1 MKTII
6 FFSILFCTLALPVF
20 GELTPQDLDKIRL
33 IVKEEIKPLK
43 ADIVALKVDVAR
55 LDGRLTGVEKQIAT
69 ITNLICWLIALI
81 VIAIGIPQ
89 IIMAFRSRKGSR
101 PRAKNRRAHK
111 RNRNTEATAYCKL
124 LMNTIFAHAREVLF
138 GEVPVPRRFPTRQR
152 SAVSARS
159 LCLAVF
165 RHAREVLF
173 GEVPVPRRFPTRQ
186 RSAVRRGPCA
196 SPFSITH
203 GRRSFMK
210 INK

>member
-43 ADIVALKVDVAR
+43 ADIEALKVDVAR

-69 ITNLICWLIALI
+69 ITNLIYSLIALI

-89 IIMAFRSRKGSR
+89 IIMAFRSRKESR
-101 PRAKNRRAHK
+101 PREKDRRTHK
-111 RNRNTEATAYCKL
+111 RNRNTEATAYCKP
-124 LMNTIFAHAREVLF
+124 LMIPFLRTPE
-138 GEVPVPRRFPTRQR
+138 ECC
-152 SAVSARS
+152 SARS

-165 RHAREVLF
+165 
-173 GEVPVPRRFPTRQ
+173 
-186 RSAVRRGPCA
+186 
-196 SPFSITH
+196 
-203 GRRSFMK
+203 
-210 INK
+210 

>member
-6 FFSILFCTLALPVF
+6 FFSILFCTLALPTF

-89 IIMAFRSRKGSR
+89 IIMAFRSRKDR
-101 PRAKNRRAHK
+101 DQERKI
-111 RNRNTEATAYCKL
+111 EEL
-124 LMNTIFAHAREVLF
+124 IREIETLKQ
-138 GEVPVPRRFPTRQR
+138 QR
-152 SAVSARS
+152 IVS
-159 LCLAVF
+159 
-165 RHAREVLF
+165 
-173 GEVPVPRRFPTRQ
+173 P
-186 RSAVRRGPCA
+186 
-196 SPFSITH
+196 
-203 GRRSFMK
+203 
-210 INK
+210 